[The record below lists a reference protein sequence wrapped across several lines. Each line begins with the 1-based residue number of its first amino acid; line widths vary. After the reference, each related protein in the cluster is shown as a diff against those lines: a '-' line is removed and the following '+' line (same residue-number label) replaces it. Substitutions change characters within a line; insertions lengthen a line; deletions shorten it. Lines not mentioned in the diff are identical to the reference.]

1 MGRNSP
7 GGQAE
12 GISLR
17 PAHVLVSSYVGAIL
31 IGTLLLSMPL
41 SWHDAVTVKPV
52 DALFTAT
59 SAVCVT
65 GLIVKDTGLDWS
77 YFGQGVIL
85 LLIQIGG
92 LGLMTFSTFFVYLM
106 GRRVA
111 LRERVLVRET
121 FGDIL
126 AEDPRTLVTGI
137 LKITVFVEAVGILL
151 LFLRF
156 SRDFSAGRAL
166 FVSVFHAISA
176 FCNAGF
182 SLFSTSFMKYRSD
195 LWINAVVMTLIII
208 GGLGF
213 PVLAD
218 IAGYKRR
225 KRSGYARPLTLH
237 TRMVL
242 VLTAALIATGAVA
255 GFFLEMNRGLVDCS
269 LGTRIMSSLF
279 LSVTARTAG
288 FNTLDTSALSTATLF
303 VVMMLMFVGASP
315 GSTGGGIKTTTFGI
329 FLATARARLRGQD
342 EINVFRR
349 TIPREVSNRS
359 LAVFAASLSAVLGF
373 CLALLVTERA
383 SVGAGGN
390 MFRNVTFETLSAF
403 GTVGLSTGIT
413 PSLSTAGRALVSA
426 LMLVGR
432 IGPLTMVMMMLEG
445 RQRVVSFEHPHEEI
459 MIG

>member
-1 MGRNSP
+1 L
-7 GGQAE
+7 Q
-12 GISLR
+12 
-17 PAHVLVSSYVGAIL
+17 PAHILVASYIGAIL
-31 IGTLLLSMPL
+31 VGTVLLSMPIA
-41 SWHDAVTVKPV
+41 WHDGVEVSLV

-59 SAVCVT
+59 SSVCVT
-65 GLIVKDTGLDWS
+65 GLIVKDTPVDWS

-85 LLIQIGG
+85 VLIQIGG
-92 LGLMTFSTFFVYLM
+92 LGLMTFSTFFVYTM

-126 AEDPRTLVTGI
+126 GDAPKTIVTSI
-137 LKITVFVEAVGILL
+137 LKMTIFFEAIGIVLL
-151 LFLRF
+151 YLRF

-166 FVSVFHAISA
+166 FMSVFHAISA

-182 SLFSTSFMKYRSD
+182 SLFSTSFMQYRSD
-195 LWINAVVMTLIII
+195 PWLNLTVMALIVI

-218 IAGYKRR
+218 IARHPRR
-225 KRSGYARPLTLH
+225 KRRGDMRPLALH

-242 VLTAALIATGAVA
+242 VITAGLIVIGGVA
-255 GFFLEMNRGLVDCS
+255 CYSLETNDTLSGCS
-269 LGTRIMSSLF
+269 AGTRIMSSAF
-279 LSVTARTAG
+279 LSVTSRTAG

-303 VVMMLMFVGASP
+303 VLMMLMFVGASP

-329 FLATARARLRGQD
+329 FLAMARARLRGQD
-342 EINVFRR
+342 ETNVFRR

-359 LAVFAASLSAVLGF
+359 LAVFAASVSVVVVF
-373 CLALLVTERA
+373 CLALLVTERV
-383 SVGAGGN
+383 SLGAERN
-390 MFRNVTFETLSAF
+390 MFRNVAFETLSAF
-403 GTVGLSTGIT
+403 GTVGLSTGVT
-413 PSLSTAGRALVSA
+413 SSLSTVGRLLIST

-432 IGPLTMVMMMLEG
+432 IGPLTMVMMVAG
-445 RQRVVSFEHPHEEI
+445 RQKVVSFEHPHEEI

>member
-1 MGRNSP
+1 M
-7 GGQAE
+7 Q
-12 GISLR
+12 
-17 PAHVLVSSYVGAIL
+17 PAHILVASYIGAI
-31 IGTLLLSMPL
+31 IVGTILLSIPIA
-41 SWHDAVTVKPV
+41 WHDGVEVNLV
-52 DALFTAT
+52 EALFTAT
-59 SAVCVT
+59 SSVCVT
-65 GLIVKDTGLDWS
+65 GLIVKDTAADWS
-77 YFGQGVIL
+77 YFGQAVIL
-85 LLIQIGG
+85 VLIQIGG
-92 LGLMTFSTFFVYLM
+92 LGLMTFSTFFVYTM

-126 AEDPRTLVTGI
+126 GDDPKTLVTGI
-137 LKITVFVEAVGILL
+137 LKITLFVEAVGVVL
-151 LFLRF
+151 LFGRF
-156 SRDFSAGRAL
+156 SKDFSPGRAFFLSL
-166 FVSVFHAISA
+166 FHSVSA

-182 SLFSTSFMKYRSD
+182 SLFTTSFMKYCGD
-195 LWINAVVMTLIII
+195 VWVNVVVMMLIIV

-218 IAGYKRR
+218 IVRHLKRR
-225 KRSGYARPLTLH
+225 RSAGTKPLTLH
-237 TRMVL
+237 TRMVISLTVGLIL
-242 VLTAALIATGAVA
+242 VGSLAC
-255 GFFLEMNRGLVDCS
+255 FLLETNHSLADRP

-288 FNTLDTSALSTATLF
+288 FNTLDTSHLTTATLF
-303 VVMMLMFVGASP
+303 FVMLLMFVGASP

-329 FLATARARLRGQD
+329 FLATARARLRGED

-349 TIPREVSNRS
+349 TIPKEVADRA
-359 LAVFAASLSAVLGF
+359 LAVFATSLTVLLAF
-373 CLALLVTERA
+373 CLVLFVTEGGSLGARA
-383 SVGAGGN
+383 D

-413 PSLSTAGRALVSA
+413 PSLSTPGRLLISA

-445 RQRVVSFEHPHEEI
+445 RQRRYSFEHPREEI

>member
-1 MGRNSP
+1 M
-7 GGQAE
+7 
-12 GISLR
+12 R
-17 PAHVLVSSYVGAIL
+17 PAHALISSYLGLIL
-31 IGTLLLSMPL
+31 VATVVLCMPI
-41 SWHDAVTVKPV
+41 SARGGVAVRPV

-65 GLIVKDTGLDWS
+65 GLIVKDTAVDWS

-92 LGLMTFSTFFVYLM
+92 LGLMTFSTFFLYAM

-126 AEDPRTLVTGI
+126 GEDPRAVVRSI
-137 LKITVFVEAVGILL
+137 LKITVFVEGVGALL

-156 SRDFSAGRAL
+156 SRDFSVSRAL
-166 FVSVFHAISA
+166 AVSVFHSIAA

-182 SLFSTSFMKYRSD
+182 SLFSANLMEYRTD
-195 LWINAVVMTLIII
+195 VWVNVVIMVLIVT

-213 PVLAD
+213 LVIAD
-218 IAGYKRR
+218 IVGSNRR
-225 KRSGYARPLTLH
+225 RRDGRSRPFTLH

-242 VLTAALIATGAVA
+242 VLTATLIVVGAAACFLLEIGGALSDYSV
-255 GFFLEMNRGLVDCS
+255 
-269 LGTRIMSSLF
+269 GTRIISSLF

-288 FNTLDTSALSTATLF
+288 FNTVDMSGLSTATLF
-303 VVMMLMFVGASP
+303 VVMLLMFIGASP

-329 FLATARARLRGQD
+329 FLVTARSRLKGHE

-359 LAVFAASLSAVLGF
+359 FAVFATSLSVVLAF
-373 CLALLVTERA
+373 CLALLVTERRWA
-383 SVGAGGN
+383 GAN
-390 MFRNVTFETLSAF
+390 HDMLRDVTFETLSAF

-413 PSLSTAGRALVSA
+413 PSLSTAGRILVSA

-432 IGPLTMVMMMLEG
+432 VGPLTMVMMMVER
-445 RQRVVSFEHPHEEI
+445 RQRFGHLEHPHEEI

>member
-1 MGRNSP
+1 
-7 GGQAE
+7 
-12 GISLR
+12 
-17 PAHVLVSSYVGAIL
+17 V
-31 IGTLLLSMPL
+31 GTLLLWMPVSSRDGVAIRL
-41 SWHDAVTVKPV
+41 V

-65 GLIVKDTGLDWS
+65 GLIVKDTGVDWS
-77 YFGQGVIL
+77 YFGQGIIL

-92 LGLMTFSTFFVYLM
+92 LGLMTFSTFFLYAM

-126 AEDPRTLVTGI
+126 GEDPKAVVTAI
-137 LKITVFVEAVGILL
+137 LKITLFAEAVGVVL

-156 SRDFSAGRAL
+156 SRDFSPTRAL
-166 FVSVFHAISA
+166 VVSIFHSISA

-182 SLFSTSFMKYRSD
+182 SLFTTSFMRYRSD
-195 LWINAVVMTLIII
+195 VWVNLVVMVLIVT

-218 IAGYKRR
+218 IVGRKRR
-225 KRSGYARPLTLH
+225 RRRGDSRPLTLH

-242 VLTAALIATGAVA
+242 VLTASLIIIGAAACLLLEKEDALADSPV
-255 GFFLEMNRGLVDCS
+255 
-269 LGTRIMSSLF
+269 GTRIMSSVF

-288 FNTLDTSALSTATLF
+288 FNTLDTPALSTATLF
-303 VVMMLMFVGASP
+303 VVMLLMFVGASP

-329 FLATARARLRGQD
+329 FLVTARSRLKGED

-359 LAVFAASLSAVLGF
+359 LAVFATSLSVVLVF
-373 CLALLVTERA
+373 CLALLVTERGSA
-383 SVGAGGN
+383 GAGGD

-413 PSLSTAGRALVSA
+413 PSLSTAGRVLVSA
-426 LMLVGR
+426 LMLIGR

-445 RQRVVSFEHPHEEI
+445 RQRLGPFEHPREEI

>member
-1 MGRNSP
+1 L
-7 GGQAE
+7 Q
-12 GISLR
+12 
-17 PAHVLVSSYVGAIL
+17 PAHILVASYVGAIL
-31 IGTLLLSMPL
+31 VGTVLLSMPIA
-41 SWHDAVTVKPV
+41 WHDGAEVSPV

-65 GLIVKDTGLDWS
+65 GLIVKDTPVDWS

-92 LGLMTFSTFFVYLM
+92 LGLMTFSTFFVYTM

-126 AEDPRTLVTGI
+126 GDDPKTIVTSILKMTILFEATGI
-137 LKITVFVEAVGILL
+137 VL

-156 SRDFSAGRAL
+156 SRDLSTGRAL
-166 FVSVFHAISA
+166 FVSVFHSISA

-182 SLFSTSFMKYRSD
+182 SLFSTSFMNYRSD
-195 LWINAVVMTLIII
+195 PWLNFVVMALIVI

-218 IAGYKRR
+218 IARR
-225 KRSGYARPLTLH
+225 PGRRRHGDMRPLALH

-242 VLTAALIATGAVA
+242 VLTAGLIVTGSVA
-255 GFFLEMNRGLVDCS
+255 CYFLEMNHTLSGYPA
-269 LGTRIMSSLF
+269 GTRIMSSVF
-279 LSVTARTAG
+279 LSVTSRTAG

-303 VVMMLMFVGASP
+303 LVMMLMFVGASP

-329 FLATARARLRGQD
+329 FLAMARARLRGQD
-342 EINVFRR
+342 ETNVFRR

-359 LAVFAASLSAVLGF
+359 LAVFAASLSVVLMF
-373 CLALLVTERA
+373 CLALLVTERG
-383 SVGAGGN
+383 SLGAERD

-403 GTVGLSTGIT
+403 GTVGLSTGVT
-413 PSLSTAGRALVSA
+413 PSLSTAGRILVSA

-432 IGPLTMVMMMLEG
+432 IGPLTMVMMVAG
-445 RQRVVSFEHPHEEI
+445 RQKVVSFEHPREEI

>member
-1 MGRNSP
+1 M
-7 GGQAE
+7 
-12 GISLR
+12 R
-17 PAHVLVSSYVGAIL
+17 PAHVLVSSYLGAIL
-31 IGTLLLSMPL
+31 IGTLLLSMPV
-41 SWHDAVTVKPV
+41 SSPEGVKVTPM

-85 LLIQIGG
+85 LLLQLGG
-92 LGLMTFSTFFVYLM
+92 LGLMTFSTFFVYVM

-126 AEDPRTLVTGI
+126 GDDPKTLVIGI
-137 LKITVFVEAVGILL
+137 LKITLFMEALGVFL
-151 LFLRF
+151 LFIRF
-156 SRDFSAGRAL
+156 SGDFNPGRAL
-166 FVSVFHAISA
+166 FVSVFHSISS

-182 SLFSTSFMKYRSD
+182 SLFSTSFTKYRSD
-195 LWINAVVMTLIII
+195 AWVNAVVITLIII

-218 IAGYKRR
+218 IARHPMR
-225 KRSGYARPLTLH
+225 KRKGDTRPLALH
-237 TRMVL
+237 TRIVL
-242 VLTAALIATGAVA
+242 VLTVGLIVIGSLAC
-255 GFFLEMNRGLVDCS
+255 FFLEMNHTLADHS
-269 LGTRIMSSLF
+269 LGTRIMSSVF
-279 LSVTARTAG
+279 LSVTSRTAG
-288 FNTLDTSALSTATLF
+288 FNTLDTSALTTATLF

-329 FLATARARLRGQD
+329 FLAMARARLRGQD

-349 TIPREVSNRS
+349 TIPKQVSNRS
-359 LAVFAASLSAVLGF
+359 LAVFAASLSVVLAF
-373 CLALLVTERA
+373 CFALLVTERG
-383 SVGAGGN
+383 SLSAGKD
-390 MFRNVTFETLSAF
+390 MFRDVAFETLSAF

-413 PSLSTAGRALVSA
+413 PSLSTAGRILVSG

-432 IGPLTMVMMMLEG
+432 IGPLTMVMMVAG
-445 RQRVVSFEHPHEEI
+445 RQKVVSFEHPREEI